1 MNAKP
6 GVVGT
11 PEISALRKMKHD
23 DREFKENLD
32 YTTKF
37 SQNQNKQTKN
47 PKDKYPNQMKT
58 DQNKQTK
65 TQLVTLGSRVH

>member
-37 SQNQNKQTKN
+37 SQKQTNKQTS
-47 PKDKYPNQMKT
+47 KT
-58 DQNKQTK
+58 KTNKQK
-65 TQLVTLGSRVH
+65 TQRINIQTK